1 MERIVSYGDV
11 VVRSGCVTR
20 YAWRKALKEK
30 ALRPLKM
37 GFEYGRMKFLASHVE
52 EVFGLPAGTVK
63 HRSPFRMRNPRILS
77 SGIC

>member
-20 YAWRKALKEK
+20 HAWRKALKSG

-52 EVFGLPAGTVK
+52 EVFGLPAGTV
-63 HRSPFRMRNPRILS
+63 
-77 SGIC
+77 SGER